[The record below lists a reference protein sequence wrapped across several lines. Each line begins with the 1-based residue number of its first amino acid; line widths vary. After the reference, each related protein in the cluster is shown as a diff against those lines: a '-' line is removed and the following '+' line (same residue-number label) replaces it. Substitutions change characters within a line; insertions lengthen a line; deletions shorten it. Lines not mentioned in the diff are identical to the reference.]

1 MEELYDQDFIFIF
14 TLFFQ
19 LNQRYLAHG
28 MQHEQVAVGIIIW

>member
-1 MEELYDQDFIFIF
+1 MEELYGQDVIFIL

-19 LNQRYLAHG
+19 LNQRYIAHC